1 MKKINDF
8 LNSFPMIIIS
18 GFFLGVSLLEHIGI
32 LGNFNFF
39 IDPAWMSIL
48 ISGLPLAWVAIERV
62 VKNFNIS
69 SALLIT
75 IAMIAC
81 ISIGEI
87 FAAGEVAFIMAIG
100 GWLED
105 RTVDRTKKGITQLLK
120 LVPTKGRR
128 ITYKLDGTIKEE
140 IVDPEELQVDDIIRV
155 LPGETIP
162 ADGIIEFG
170 QTSID
175 QSVMTGESLPV
186 DKIKGDN
193 VYTGTINCFGS
204 IDIKVS
210 KSFSDSSLNKMI
222 SLVKQ
227 AEDNKAPM
235 QRTVDKFSAWFVPTA
250 CVIAI
255 ITYFVT
261 KDITRAVTV
270 LVVFCP
276 CALALATPTS
286 IVAAIGQATK
296 FGVLIKSGEALE
308 RMGQINVVAFDKTGT
323 LTHGNL
329 AVSDVIPINVSVN
342 ELLKS
347 VGSAEI
353 RSEHP
358 IGKAIVSFAKEKK
371 IDLFDTEEFS
381 MVVGKGVI
389 SKIQDKRVLCG
400 NEKLMSEEG
409 VNISEKLNS
418 VISELRGQGKAI
430 VITAMQGSVIGI
442 IALSDTI
449 KENAN
454 SMIDK
459 LLQSGISDTILLT
472 GDNKKAAEYIGNKVG
487 IKEIKS
493 SLLPEDKVSEIVNI
507 QNRGQLICMVGDGV
521 NDAPALKTATVGVA
535 MGTIGSDIAIEAAD
549 IAIMGDDISK
559 IGYIKRLSNAT
570 LKTIKFNI
578 IAAMVINI
586 VAIILSVMGLLNPVT
601 GALVHNVGSV
611 LVVLN
616 AALLYDRKYIQ

>member
-18 GFFLGVSLLEHIGI
+18 GLFLGVSLLEHIGI
-32 LGNFNFF
+32 LGDFNFF

-62 VKNFNIS
+62 IKNFNIS

-120 LVPTKGRR
+120 LVPTKGRK
-128 ITYKLDGTIKEE
+128 ITYKVDGTVKEE

-235 QRTVDKFSAWFVPTA
+235 QRTIDKFSAWFVPTA

-255 ITYFVT
+255 ITYCVT

-329 AVSDVIPINVSVN
+329 AVSDVIPINVSEA
-342 ELLKS
+342 ELLIS

-358 IGKAIVSFAKEKK
+358 IGKAIVSFVKENK
-371 IDLFDTEEFS
+371 INLFDTEEFS

-409 VNISEKLNS
+409 VNIPDEVNS
-418 VISELRGQGKAI
+418 LISELRGQGKAI
-430 VITAMQGSVIGI
+430 VITATQGSVIGI
-442 IALSDTI
+442 IALSDII

-487 IKEIKS
+487 IKEIRS

-616 AALLYDRKYIQ
+616 AALLYDRKYI

>member
-18 GFFLGVSLLEHIGI
+18 GLFLGVSLLEHIGI
-32 LGNFNFF
+32 LGDFNFF

-62 VKNFNIS
+62 IKNFNIS

-120 LVPTKGRR
+120 LVPTKGRK
-128 ITYKLDGTIKEE
+128 ITYKVDGTVKEE

-186 DKIKGDN
+186 DRIKGDN

-329 AVSDVIPINVSVN
+329 AVSDVIPINVSEN
-342 ELLKS
+342 ELLIS

-358 IGKAIVSFAKEKK
+358 IGKAIVSFVKENK
-371 IDLFDTEEFS
+371 INIFDTEEFS

-400 NEKLMSEEG
+400 NEKLMFEEG
-409 VNISEKLNS
+409 VNIPDEVNS
-418 VISELRGQGKAI
+418 LISELRGQGKAI
-430 VITAMQGSVIGI
+430 VITATQGSVIGI
-442 IALSDTI
+442 IALSDII

-616 AALLYDRKYIQ
+616 AALLYDRKYI

>member
-1 MKKINDF
+1 M
-8 LNSFPMIIIS
+8 
-18 GFFLGVSLLEHIGI
+18 H
-32 LGNFNFF
+32 
-39 IDPAWMSIL
+39 
-48 ISGLPLAWVAIERV
+48 
-62 VKNFNIS
+62 
-69 SALLIT
+69 
-75 IAMIAC
+75 
-81 ISIGEI
+81 
-87 FAAGEVAFIMAIG
+87 
-100 GWLED
+100 
-105 RTVDRTKKGITQLLK
+105 
-120 LVPTKGRR
+120 
-128 ITYKLDGTIKEE
+128 
-140 IVDPEELQVDDIIRV
+140 
-155 LPGETIP
+155 
-162 ADGIIEFG
+162 
-170 QTSID
+170 
-175 QSVMTGESLPV
+175 V

-227 AEDNKAPM
+227 EEDNKAPM
-235 QRTVDKFSAWFVPTA
+235 QRTVDKFSTWFVPTA

-296 FGVLIKSGEALE
+296 FGVLIKSGEVLE

-329 AVSDVIPINVSVN
+329 AVSNIISIKVSEN
-342 ELLKS
+342 ELLKI

-389 SKIQDKRVLCG
+389 SKIQDKRILCG
-400 NEKLMSEEG
+400 NEKLMSEE
-409 VNISEKLNS
+409 VNNL
-418 VISELRGQGKAI
+418 ISELRGQGKAI
-430 VITAMQGSVIGI
+430 VITAIQESVIGI
-442 IALSDTI
+442 IALSDII

-459 LLQSGISDTILLT
+459 LLKSGISDTILLT

-493 SLLPEDKVSEIVNI
+493 SLLPEDKASEIVNI
-507 QNRGQLICMVGDGV
+507 QNRWQLICMVGDGV

-535 MGTIGSDIAIEAAD
+535 MGTIGSNIAIEAAD

-559 IGYIKRLSNAT
+559 VGYIKRLSNAT

-578 IAAMVINI
+578 IAAMAINI
-586 VAIILSVMGLLNPVT
+586 VEIILSVMGLLNPVT

>member
-18 GFFLGVSLLEHIGI
+18 GLFLGVSLLEHIGI
-32 LGNFNFF
+32 LDNFNFF

-48 ISGLPLAWVAIERV
+48 ISGLPLAWAAIERV

-329 AVSDVIPINVSVN
+329 AVSDVIPINVSEN
-342 ELLKS
+342 ELLKI

-358 IGKAIVSFAKEKK
+358 IGKAIVSFTKENK
-371 IDLFDTEEFS
+371 IDIFDTEEFS

-389 SKIQDKRVLCG
+389 SKVQDKRVLCG

-409 VNISEKLNS
+409 VNISEKLNI

-430 VITAMQGSVIGI
+430 VITAIQGSVIGI
-442 IALSDTI
+442 IALSDII

-586 VAIILSVMGLLNPVT
+586 IAIILSVIGLLNPVT

>member
-18 GFFLGVSLLEHIGI
+18 GLFLGVSLLEHIGI
-32 LGNFNFF
+32 LDNFNFF

-255 ITYFVT
+255 ITYFAT

-329 AVSDVIPINVSVN
+329 AVSDIIPIKVSEN
-342 ELLKS
+342 ELLKIL
-347 VGSAEI
+347 GSAEI

-371 IDLFDTEEFS
+371 IDIFDTEEFS

-389 SKIQDKRVLCG
+389 SKIQNKRVLCG

-409 VNISEKLNS
+409 INISEELNS
-418 VISELRGQGKAI
+418 TISELRGQGKAI
-430 VITAMQGSVIGI
+430 VITSIQGSVIGI
-442 IALSDTI
+442 VALSDII

-459 LLQSGISDTILLT
+459 LLKSGISDTILLT

-578 IAAMVINI
+578 IAAMSINI

>member
-18 GFFLGVSLLEHIGI
+18 GLFLGVSLLEHIGI
-32 LGNFNFF
+32 LDNFNFF

-48 ISGLPLAWVAIERV
+48 ISGLPLAWAAIERV

-140 IVDPEELQVDDIIRV
+140 IVDPEEVQVDDIIRV

-329 AVSDVIPINVSVN
+329 AVSDVIPINVSEN

-358 IGKAIVSFAKEKK
+358 IGKAIVSFTKENK
-371 IDLFDTEEFS
+371 IDLFDTEEFY

-430 VITAMQGSVIGI
+430 VITAIQGSVIGI
-442 IALSDTI
+442 IALSDII

-586 VAIILSVMGLLNPVT
+586 VAIILSVIGLLNPVT

>member
-18 GFFLGVSLLEHIGI
+18 GLFLGVSLLEHIGI
-32 LGNFNFF
+32 LDNFNFF

-48 ISGLPLAWVAIERV
+48 ISGLPLAWAAIERV

-329 AVSDVIPINVSVN
+329 AVSDVIPINVSEN
-342 ELLKS
+342 ELLKI

-358 IGKAIVSFAKEKK
+358 IGKAIVSFTKENK
-371 IDLFDTEEFS
+371 IDIFDTEEFS

-409 VNISEKLNS
+409 VNISEKLNI

-430 VITAMQGSVIGI
+430 VITAIQGSVIGI
-442 IALSDTI
+442 IALSDII

-586 VAIILSVMGLLNPVT
+586 VAIILSVIGLLNPVT

>member
-1 MKKINDF
+1 MKKVNDF
-8 LNSFPMIIIS
+8 LNSFPMIIVS
-18 GFFLGVSLLEHIGI
+18 GLFLGISLLEHIGI
-32 LGNFNFF
+32 LGDFKFF
-39 IDPAWMSIL
+39 IDPAWVSII
-48 ISGLPLAWVAIERV
+48 ISGFPLAWVAIERV
-62 VKNFNIS
+62 VKNFYIS

-81 ISIGEI
+81 VSIGEV

-128 ITYKLDGTIKEE
+128 IIYQADGTVNEE
-140 IVDPEELQVDDIIRV
+140 FVEPEDLQVGDIIRV
-155 LPGETIP
+155 LPGESIP

-186 DKIKGDN
+186 DKIKGDH

-204 IDIKVS
+204 IDIKVT
-210 KSFSDSSLNKMI
+210 KSFSDSSLQKMI
-222 SLVKQ
+222 ALVKE
-227 AEDNKAPM
+227 AEENKAPM
-235 QRTVDKFSAWFVPTA
+235 QRIVDKWSSWFVPIA
-250 CVIAI
+250 CIIAI
-255 ITYFVT
+255 ITYFIT

-308 RMGQINVVAFDKTGT
+308 SMGQINVVAFDKTGT

-329 AVSDVIPINVSVN
+329 VVSDVVPINTDQN
-342 ELLKS
+342 ELLKNI
-347 VGSAEI
+347 GSAEV

-358 IGKAIVSFAKEKK
+358 IGKAIVSFVKENK
-371 IDLFDTEEFS
+371 INIAEPKEFS
-381 MVVGKGVI
+381 MVIGKGVI
-389 SKIQDKRVLCG
+389 SSIQDRKILCG
-400 NEKLMSEEG
+400 NEKLMIEEG
-409 VNISEKLNS
+409 INISEEINDI
-418 VISELRGQGKAI
+418 ISSLREQGKAI
-430 VITAMQGSVIGI
+430 VITATQDAIIGI

-454 SMIDK
+454 HMIEK
-459 LLQSGISDTILLT
+459 LSQNGISQTILLT
-472 GDNKKAAEYIGNKVG
+472 GDNKKSAEYIGKRVG
-487 IKEIKS
+487 VQEIKS
-493 SLLPEDKVSEIVNI
+493 SLLPEDKVSAIVDI
-507 QNRGQLICMVGDGV
+507 QNNGNLICMVGDGV
-521 NDAPALKTATVGVA
+521 NDAPALKTATVGIA

-559 IGYIKRLSNAT
+559 IGYIKRLSNST
-570 LKTIKFNI
+570 LRTIKFNI
-578 IAAMVINI
+578 IASMVINI

-616 AALLYDRKYIQ
+616 AALLYDRKYI

>member
-18 GFFLGVSLLEHIGI
+18 GLFLGVSLLEHIGI
-32 LGNFNFF
+32 LDNFNFF

-48 ISGLPLAWVAIERV
+48 ISGLPLAWAAIERV

-329 AVSDVIPINVSVN
+329 AVSDVIPINVSEN
-342 ELLKS
+342 ELLKI

-358 IGKAIVSFAKEKK
+358 IGKAIVSFTKENK
-371 IDLFDTEEFS
+371 IDIFDTEEFS

-389 SKIQDKRVLCG
+389 SKVQDKRVLCG

-409 VNISEKLNS
+409 VNISEKLNI

-430 VITAMQGSVIGI
+430 VITAIQGSVIGI
-442 IALSDTI
+442 IALSDII

-586 VAIILSVMGLLNPVT
+586 VAIILSVIGLLNPVT

>member
-18 GFFLGVSLLEHIGI
+18 GLFLGVSLLEHIGI
-32 LGNFNFF
+32 LDNFNFF

-329 AVSDVIPINVSVN
+329 AVSDIIPIKVSEN
-342 ELLKS
+342 ELLKI

-371 IDLFDTEEFS
+371 IDIFDTEEFS

-389 SKIQDKRVLCG
+389 SKIQNKRVLCG

-409 VNISEKLNS
+409 INISEELNS
-418 VISELRGQGKAI
+418 TISELRGQGKAI
-430 VITAMQGSVIGI
+430 VITSIQGSVIGI
-442 IALSDTI
+442 VALSDII

-459 LLQSGISDTILLT
+459 LLKSGISDTILLT

-578 IAAMVINI
+578 IAAMAINI